1 MKRSVLARPNLK
13 IFLLGAVLLLAVQ
26 DMLTRGHSQSN
37 LLAQARVRTGTTA
50 SDELL
55 EALRAEAI
63 RHPTPEI
70 YMQLSEQYHRRGD
83 IKKALTFLRRAEKV
97 ADQSE

>member
-37 LLAQARVRTGTTA
+37 LLAQARVRTA

-55 EALRAEAI
+55 DALRAEAVK
-63 RHPTPEI
+63 HPTPEI
-70 YMQLSEQYHRRGD
+70 YMRLSEQYQRRGD
-83 IKKALTFLRRAEKV
+83 IKKALLFLRRAEKAAAEV
-97 ADQSE
+97 D

>member
-13 IFLLGAVLLLAVQ
+13 FFLLGAILLLAVQ
-26 DMLTRGHSQSN
+26 DMLTSGHSQGN

-55 EALRAEAI
+55 DALRAEAI
-63 RHPTPEI
+63 RKPTPEI
-70 YMQLSEQYHRRGD
+70 YMQLSDQYQRRGD
-83 IKKALTFLRRAEKV
+83 IKKALSFLRRAEKA
-97 ADQSE
+97 ADASE

>member
-1 MKRSVLARPNLK
+1 MKRNVLARPNLK

-37 LLAQARVRTGTTA
+37 LLAQARVRTGANA

-55 EALRAEAI
+55 EALRAEAVK
-63 RHPTPEI
+63 RPTPEI
-70 YMQLSEQYHRRGD
+70 YMQISEQYQRRGD
-83 IKKALTFLRRAEKV
+83 IKKALIYLRRAEKA
-97 ADQSE
+97 ADELE